1 VAAFGHPGTVGAD
14 RKSLRTPDT
23 HPPRAYAK
31 WSGREDLNLRPPEP
45 HSGALARLRYV
56 PTVGN
61 HVAPLPSAVKHMS
74 SPLSVASASMS
85 R

>member
-45 HSGALARLRYV
+45 HAGL
-56 PTVGN
+56 GG
-61 HVAPLPSAVKHMS
+61 
-74 SPLSVASASMS
+74 LSIPAAFLNYLIFLNPGC
-85 R
+85 